1 MSDTPVPT
9 TPTSMT
15 ANSVDARLRISAM
28 WIATMFVFVYVDLFS
43 LYRPDVRAD
52 LDEGRVHT
60 FGVGEEF
67 LLFTTAFVVV
77 PSLMI
82 IASLVL
88 PARINR
94 RVNVGVAAVYMA
106 AITVSAV
113 GEWWYFVFGSV
124 IEVALLL
131 WVIVTARELTP
142 AAAAGDLAATS

>member
-1 MSDTPVPT
+1 MSNTPVPT

-15 ANSVDARLRISAM
+15 ANRVDPRLRISAM
-28 WIATMFVFVYVDLFS
+28 WIATMFVYAYVDLFS

-60 FGVGEEF
+60 FGIGEEF

-88 PARINR
+88 PARIDR
-94 RVNVGVAAVYMA
+94 GVNVGVAAVYLA
-106 AITVSAV
+106 AIAVSAV

-124 IEVALLL
+124 VEVALLL
-131 WVIVTARELTP
+131 WVIVTAELMP